1 MELNDDQKRWDKMWQ
16 LWSEGQADSPY
27 AELMTYHGEINNGG
41 HYQYFTNI
49 ENTGD
54 VQEEIAALTTILPE
68 KLKNNLQKAY
78 EAYMVLEEKEDKE
91 SENIIDQ
98 CDNLFYENEEQINS
112 LLEEYAAK
120 IEL

>member
-16 LWSEGQADSPY
+16 LWSEGQVDSPC

-54 VQEEIAALTTILPE
+54 VQEEIAALMTILPE

-78 EAYMVLEEKEDKE
+78 EAYLVLGEKKDEKF
-91 SENIIDQ
+91 ENIIDQ
-98 CDNLFYENEEQINS
+98 CDNLFYKNEEQINS

>member
-78 EAYMVLEEKEDKE
+78 EAYLVLEERKDKE

>member
-54 VQEEIAALTTILPE
+54 VQKEIAALATILPE
-68 KLKNNLQKAY
+68 KPKNNLQKAY
-78 EAYMVLEEKEDKE
+78 EAYLVLEERKDKE